1 MSSTN
6 TGSLQ
11 DRILALYG
19 VRNWP
24 FSGSKKA
31 ASRPP
36 KAAGNSPRSP
46 AEALPLLTRVFGGS
60 GLGKKA
66 TGAMAAILAI
76 FIAVPF
82 VWDSLES
89 ANGPD
94 WFFSQP
100 EFASTHVPVSG
111 MRATGT
117 LAAKRWAAKDFSGDV
132 RVQTKNGIW
141 RPMTK
146 QHGIAAGTRIETGK
160 TGRIVLRQK
169 SDVVT
174 VTPNTQLTIPKKGK
188 NNVLLTFGRVLF
200 DMERRPD
207 RRFSVGTS
215 HLVAVVKGTRFAVE
229 ADNEASTVQ
238 LTKGAVQVTAFKAD
252 RTLGDTHLMEPG
264 QIVVASK
271 GGNGKLTIINKKS
284 WKAQ

>member
-1 MSSTN
+1 M
-6 TGSLQ
+6 
-11 DRILALYG
+11 
-19 VRNWP
+19 
-24 FSGSKKA
+24 
-31 ASRPP
+31 
-36 KAAGNSPRSP
+36 AGRF
-46 AEALPLLTRVFGGS
+46 LV
-60 GLGKKA
+60 
-66 TGAMAAILAI
+66 TGADG
-76 FIAVPF
+76 FIGSHLVEQLVRTGYAV
-82 VWDSLES
+82 
-89 ANGPD
+89 
-94 WFFSQP
+94 
-100 EFASTHVPVSG
+100 
-111 MRATGT
+111 RALVQYNSFGT
-117 LAAKRWAAKDFSGDV
+117 RGWLDHCQGDVADGFEDFSGDV

-264 QIVVASK
+264 QIVDASK